1 MKGGGGP
8 QETLFL
14 ILETKS
20 LWSSEQANPILC
32 QGKHLKQECHGEK
45 KKKKRQAGW
54 PRSEVE
60 ANQEGRREEVADR
73 SQPPWAS

>member
-1 MKGGGGP
+1 MEGGGGP

-20 LWSSEQANPILC
+20 LWNSEQASPILSR
-32 QGKHLKQECHGEK
+32 GKHLKQKCHGRGK
-45 KKKKRQAGW
+45 KKEVW
-54 PRSEVE
+54 PRLEVE

-73 SQPPWAS
+73 SQPSWTS